1 MLHYAKGV
9 FLLKIMICGSIGY
22 GGIEKI
28 KKLYAILKE
37 KGFDTIDHLLGKNM
51 DYSSI
56 NDFRDKP
63 ELSKDIVEYDLTHVS
78 MADVLVV
85 IADSPSYGTGMEMV
99 IAKNNC
105 KQIILLAI
113 NPLPTPWPV
122 YFSDFIVRD
131 EQELFQL
138 LNEMDRVNPL

>member
-1 MLHYAKGV
+1 M
-9 FLLKIMICGSIGY
+9 KIMICGSIGY

-37 KGFDTIDHLLGKNM
+37 KGFDTIDHILDKNM
-51 DYSSI
+51 DYSPI

-63 ELSKDIVEYDLTHVS
+63 ELSKKIVEHDLNHVS

-85 IADSPSYGTGMEMV
+85 IADSPSYGAGMEMV

-105 KQIILLAI
+105 KQIILLASDT
-113 NPLPTPWPV
+113 LPTPWPV
-122 YFSDFIVRD
+122 YFSDFMVKD

-138 LNEMDRVNPL
+138 LSKMERRGLL